1 VAEGPQGVRSVVA
14 VGAGFFAIQVLGL
27 GADIAIGSKV
37 PLTVRLAYIAAF
49 ELFAGYVTARLAIRK
64 PLTHAFV
71 LSLIMLVT
79 SGAIAVMTWDA
90 ALAWYHII
98 TLVLIVPVILLG
110 GKLGEM
116 QVRRAS
122 G

>member
-1 VAEGPQGVRSVVA
+1 MAEGPQAVRSVVA

-27 GADIAIGSKV
+27 GADLAIGSKV

-49 ELFAGYVTARLAIRK
+49 ELLAGYITARLAIRR

-90 ALAWYHII
+90 ALAWSHVV
-98 TLVLIVPVILLG
+98 TLTLIVPVILLG

>member
-1 VAEGPQGVRSVVA
+1 VAEGPQAVRSVVA

-37 PLTVRLAYIAAF
+37 PLTARLVYIAAF
-49 ELFAGYVTARLAIRK
+49 ELLAGYLTARLAIRK
-64 PLTHAFV
+64 PLTHALV
-71 LSLIMLVT
+71 LALIMLVT
-79 SGAIAVMTWDA
+79 SGAIAIMTWDA
-90 ALAWYHII
+90 ALAWYHIV

>member
-1 VAEGPQGVRSVVA
+1 VA

-27 GADIAIGSKV
+27 GADLAIGSKV
-37 PLTVRLAYIAAF
+37 PLTVRLGYIAAF
-49 ELFAGYVTARLAIRK
+49 ELLAGYITARLAIRK

-71 LSLIMLVT
+71 LSLIMLAT
-79 SGAIAVMTWDA
+79 SGAIAMMTWDA
-90 ALAWYHII
+90 ALAWYHVV

-110 GKLGEM
+110 GKLGEL
-116 QVRRAS
+116 QLRRAS

>member
-1 VAEGPQGVRSVVA
+1 VAEGPQAVRSVVA

-27 GADIAIGSKV
+27 GADIVIGSKV
-37 PLTVRLAYIAAF
+37 PLTVRLGYIAAF
-49 ELFAGYVTARLAIRK
+49 ELLAGYITARLAVRR
-64 PLTHAFV
+64 PLTHALV
-71 LSLIMLVT
+71 LSLIMLAT

-90 ALAWYHII
+90 ALAWYHVV